1 MTKAGPLHTITPRQF
16 YRFALAWAVVSWIV
30 AIHFFSIGALLVSP
44 LIWMAGNAVRS
55 VLFPVQLD

>member
-1 MTKAGPLHTITPRQF
+1 MVRISLRQF

-30 AIHFFSIGALLVSP
+30 AIHFFSVGALLVSP

-55 VLFPVQLD
+55 VLFPVHPE